1 MGPGDVIKLII
12 GSIVIIAAAYYATRY
27 ISAKSAKRIAG
38 GAIRVRERFSLA
50 KDKMICVIE
59 VNGVAYLVVITGS
72 GATLLDKL
80 DASELESRTSQASP
94 DAIPASLP
102 ELIQRAVAHVVSR
115 LKCLFTSESGKKERS
130 NSDFSAAMRRAR
142 SDETISTCAHLND
155 DLQDINTAMGEDG
168 FDEIYGKLQ
177 NGMSTERPDGS
188 SGPEDGRDD

>member
-38 GAIRVRERFSLA
+38 GAIRVREQFSLA

-59 VNGVAYLVVITGS
+59 VNGMAYLVVITGS

-80 DASELESRTSQASP
+80 DASELESRASQASP

-102 ELIQRAVAHVVSR
+102 GLIQRAVAYVVSR
-115 LKCLFTSESGKKERS
+115 LKCLFTSRPGKKERS

-142 SDETISTCAHLND
+142 SDEIISTCAHLND
-155 DLQDINTAMGEDG
+155 DLRDINTAMGEDG
-168 FDEIYGKLQ
+168 SDEIHGKLQ
-177 NGMSTERPDGS
+177 NAERPDGS